1 METSKTRRSDRIAV
15 QLPIIISG
23 TDVMAKDFVE
33 AARTVVIARYG
44 AKILCRRKLSP
55 QLEIVVHCLM
65 TSEDA
70 HARVVGQVRDS
81 PEGIFYGV
89 ELMDQTVDLWG
100 VEFPPIEQSES
111 AIGRVLA
118 ECTACR
124 RRELAYLNEFEAEVL
139 ERSRSLWRYCKRC
152 ADTSLWKETWL
163 RVDEE
168 LPPEEDASKQKL
180 APPPPKR
187 TIDDRRHTRLDLQM
201 EALIRD
207 PQGWEE
213 AVISENIS
221 RGGLRFKSKKHYAE
235 DWTIEVA
242 LPYSRGGANIFSA
255 AKIKHIGKGDE
266 EGQSIYGVAYTP
278 WQDAWVDRWTPPQ
291 R

>member
-1 METSKTRRSDRIAV
+1 MEPSKKRRSDRISV

-23 TDVMAKDFVE
+23 TDVMGKDFVE
-33 AARTVVIARYG
+33 AARTVLIARYG
-44 AKILCRRKLSP
+44 AKILCQRKLSP
-55 QLEIVVHCLM
+55 QLEIIIHCLM

-70 HARVVGQVRDS
+70 HARVVGQVRES
-81 PEGIFYGV
+81 AEGIYYGV
-89 ELMDQTVDLWG
+89 ELLDQDVDLWG
-100 VEFPPIEQSES
+100 VEFPPIELSAS
-111 AIGRVLA
+111 AIGRVLV
-118 ECTACR
+118 ECAPCH

-139 ERSRSLWRYCKRC
+139 ERSRSLWRQCKRC
-152 ADTSLWKETWL
+152 GETSLWKETWL
-163 RVDEE
+163 RSDEE
-168 LPPEEDASKQKL
+168 LPKEEVNSTQNPS
-180 APPPPKR
+180 PPPPRR
-187 TIDDRRHTRLDLQM
+187 TSDDRKHTRLDLQM

-213 AVISENIS
+213 VVTSENIS

-255 AKIKHIGKGDE
+255 AQIKHIGKVEE
-266 EGQSIYGVAYTP
+266 EGQNIYGVAYTP
-278 WQDAWVDRWTPPQ
+278 WQDAWVDRWAPPQ

>member
-1 METSKTRRSDRIAV
+1 MEPSKKRRSDRISV

-23 TDVMAKDFVE
+23 TDVMGKDFVE
-33 AARTVVIARYG
+33 AARTVLIARYG
-44 AKILCRRKLSP
+44 AKILCQRKLSP
-55 QLEIVVHCLM
+55 QLEIIIHCLM

-70 HARVVGQVRDS
+70 HARVVGQVRES
-81 PEGIFYGV
+81 AEGIYYGV
-89 ELMDQTVDLWG
+89 ELLDQDVDLWG
-100 VEFPPIEQSES
+100 VEFPPIELSAS
-111 AIGRVLA
+111 AIGRVLV
-118 ECTACR
+118 ECAPCH

-139 ERSRSLWRYCKRC
+139 ERSRSLWRHCKRC
-152 ADTSLWKETWL
+152 GETSLWKETWL
-163 RVDEE
+163 RPDEE
-168 LPPEEDASKQKL
+168 LPKEEAVPAQGTSP
-180 APPPPKR
+180 APPKR
-187 TIDDRRHTRLDLQM
+187 TSDDRKHTRLDLQM

-213 AVISENIS
+213 VVTSENIS

-255 AKIKHIGKGDE
+255 AQIKHIGKVEE
-266 EGQSIYGVAYTP
+266 EGQNIYGVAYTP
-278 WQDAWVDRWTPPQ
+278 WQDAWVDRWAPPQ